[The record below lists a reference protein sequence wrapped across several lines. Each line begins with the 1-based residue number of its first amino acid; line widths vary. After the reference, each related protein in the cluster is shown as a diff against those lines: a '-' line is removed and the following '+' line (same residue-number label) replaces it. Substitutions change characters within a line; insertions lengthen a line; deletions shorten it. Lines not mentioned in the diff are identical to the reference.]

1 MKNPENVP
9 LTELGSKASLSEVI
23 TTLNK
28 VIVAINSMWDQTE
41 NLEE

>member
-9 LTELGSKASLSEVI
+9 LTELDPRASLSEVI

-28 VIVAINSMWDQTE
+28 MIVAINSMWDTE
-41 NLEE
+41 QGTEP

>member
-9 LTELGSKASLSEVI
+9 LTELDPRASLSEVI

-41 NLEE
+41 GAEP

>member
-9 LTELGSKASLSEVI
+9 LTKLDSKASLSEVI
-23 TTLNK
+23 TTLNQ
-28 VIVAINSMWDQTE
+28 IIGAINSMWDQTE